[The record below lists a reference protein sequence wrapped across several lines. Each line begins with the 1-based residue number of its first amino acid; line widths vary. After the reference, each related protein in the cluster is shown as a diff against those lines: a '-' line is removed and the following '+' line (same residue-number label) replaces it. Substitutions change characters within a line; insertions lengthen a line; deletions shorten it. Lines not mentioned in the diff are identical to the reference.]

1 MPKKVE
7 GFCFTNACLLKG
19 KTDRKRESTGG
30 SERERKRE
38 GRKEEGRVGQRE

>member
-30 SERERKRE
+30 RERERKGRE
-38 GRKEEGRVGQRE
+38 GKRKG